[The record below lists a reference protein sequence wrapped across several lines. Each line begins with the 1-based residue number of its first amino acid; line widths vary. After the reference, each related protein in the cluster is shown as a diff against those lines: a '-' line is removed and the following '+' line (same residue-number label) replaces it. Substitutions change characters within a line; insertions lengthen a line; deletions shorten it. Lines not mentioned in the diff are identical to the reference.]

1 MKLTFGP
8 NWMRSPL
15 GIVSSRLSSNTEFS
29 DSTHSGSMSPS
40 QITHERTSGGSR
52 TTLRAD
58 AVSTPSNHSRVSISM
73 WPRSCSR
80 GVRVR
85 VRDAGWGVGW
95 RVGCGQ
101 RCGAELCGVACLLAR
116 HRLRIHHVRRY
127 LLAELEQGGLEH
139 LPDRR
144 LAAARRADD
153 DDAHSLLRRLV
164 ELQDL
169 LHLQRQHLELL
180 GGHHLWMEGWGCG
193 A

>member
-15 GIVSSRLSSNTEFS
+15 GIVSSRLSSSTEFS

-73 WPRSCSR
+73 WPSSCSR
-80 GVRVR
+80 GI
-85 VRDAGWGVGW
+85 DFG
-95 RVGCGQ
+95 
-101 RCGAELCGVACLLAR
+101 
-116 HRLRIHHVRRY
+116 IHHVRRY

-153 DDAHSLLRRLV
+153 DDAHPLLRRLV

-169 LHLQRQHLELL
+169 LHLQREHLELL
-180 GGHHLWMEGWGCG
+180 GGHHLWMEDGEH
-193 A
+193 AVAP

>member
-85 VRDAGWGVGW
+85 VSVGWGVWG
-95 RVGCGQ
+95 VGSAAGPSCAGSRACSRGIDFGFITYVGIFWPSLSRAALSICQ
-101 RCGAELCGVACLLAR
+101 IVDLPQPDGPTMTTPIRCCVA
-116 HRLRIHHVRRY
+116 
-127 LLAELEQGGLEH
+127 
-139 LPDRR
+139 
-144 LAAARRADD
+144 
-153 DDAHSLLRRLV
+153 S
-164 ELQDL
+164 
-169 LHLQRQHLELL
+169 
-180 GGHHLWMEGWGCG
+180 
-193 A
+193 